1 MIPILYEPNETA
13 FTSNGICRL
22 RDCISCVVTE
32 GRNDVY
38 EVDFSYPVTGAN
50 YDKITLG
57 RIIGVTHDDSKD
69 IQPFDIISYEKPIDG
84 VVTFHGVHI
93 SYRQSKMTVKTVKG
107 VDDLATALAQIK
119 NVAIPENPFEY
130 ETDMHSTGYCGC
142 FDYTPRSVRQ
152 ILGGVEGSILDTY
165 GGEYEWDKFTVRL
178 LSARGVKRDFTI
190 RYGVNL
196 VDYNEETDYSN
207 SYTSVIP
214 FWKGQDD
221 SGNEVIVI
229 GDVIEARGEPYNGIE
244 ACVPLDLSERF
255 ESKPSKAS
263 LESVANGLVVRKNPF
278 LPAQSISVDFISLR
292 DTNEYAQFEKL
303 MECHLCDII
312 NVAFEDKVNSY
323 KIVKTVYDVLSDRY
337 NSLELGDLE
346 TSLAD
351 LMSDD
356 QTSSMGIDGLPV
368 YGTCDTSKSVAAK
381 TATVSQGFILR
392 TGAVVFIKFANAN
405 TVANPTLNVNSSGA
419 IAIKRYG
426 TTNPSTSAASS
437 WNAGSVVALVYDGT
451 YWQMVGWLN
460 TTYSSMTSA
469 EATAGTSTSSRL
481 ITPARLKE
489 GILAHATPS
498 NIGALPSP
506 SAGGVSEMGQYID
519 LHATGGAADYDVR
532 LATNA
537 AANTGEGFLHI
548 NGQPIKD
555 FVIATETKTT
565 TGLATSW
572 TVRKWNSGY
581 CEAFTTTNSTGY
593 PMTSQYTNGYY
604 YAATQ
609 ALPTSLFTS
618 VDYGQVD
625 RCGGSS
631 ASGLITASLYNISTT
646 QIQWYAFNTKSE
658 TVNCS
663 FAIRIVGKWK

>member
-38 EVDFSYPVTGAN
+38 EVDFSYPVNGAN
-50 YDKITLG
+50 FEKITLG

-69 IQPFDIISYEKPIDG
+69 IQPFDIVSYEKPIDG
-84 VVTFHGVHI
+84 VVTFHAVHI
-93 SYRQSKMTVKTVKG
+93 SYRQSKITVKTVKG
-107 VDDLATALAQIK
+107 VDNLATALAQIK
-119 NVAIPENPFEY
+119 HVAYPDNPFEY
-130 ETDMHSTGYCGC
+130 ETDKNSLGYCGC
-142 FDYTPRSVRQ
+142 FDGTPRSVRK

-178 LSARGVKRDFTI
+178 LAERGQRRGFTI

-196 VDYNEETDYSN
+196 VDYVEAKDYSET
-207 SYTSVIP
+207 YTSVIP

-221 SGNEVIVI
+221 SGNEVMVI
-229 GDVIEARGEPYNGIE
+229 GDVIDARGEAYNGIE
-244 ACVPLDLSERF
+244 ACIPLDLSERF

-263 LESVANGLVVRKNPF
+263 LENVAYGLLVRTNPF
-278 LPAQSISVDFISLR
+278 LPEQNITVDFISLK
-292 DTNEYAQFEKL
+292 DTEEYKQFEKL
-303 MECHLCDII
+303 MECNLCDTI
-312 NVAFEDKVNSY
+312 NVSYGGEINSY
-323 KIVKTVYDVLSDRY
+323 KIVKTVYDVLGDRY
-337 NSLELGDLE
+337 ESLELGKLE
-346 TSLAD
+346 TTLAD
-351 LMSDD
+351 LISGD

-368 YGTCDTSKSVAAK
+368 YGTCDTSGSDAAK
-381 TATVSQGFILR
+381 IATVSQGFVLR

-405 TVANPTLNVNSSGA
+405 TVADPTLNVNSSGA

-426 TTNPSTSAASS
+426 ATNPSTSAASS

-469 EATAGTSTSSRL
+469 EATAGTGTTARI

-498 NIGALPSP
+498 NIGALPAP

-519 LHATGGAADYDVR
+519 LHAAGGAADYDVR

-548 NGQPIKD
+548 NGQPMKD

-572 TVRKWNSGY
+572 TVRRWNSGY
-581 CEAFTTTNSTGY
+581 CEAFARTNSTGY

-609 ALPTSLFTS
+609 ALPSSLFTS

-631 ASGLITASLYNISTT
+631 ASGLITASLYNLTT
-646 QIQWYAFNTKSE
+646 SQIQWYAFDTRSE
-658 TVNCS
+658 TVDCS

>member
-119 NVAIPENPFEY
+119 HVAYPDNPFEY
-130 ETDMHSTGYCGC
+130 ETDKNSLGYCGC
-142 FDYTPRSVRQ
+142 FDGTPRSVRK

-178 LSARGVKRDFTI
+178 LAERGQRRGFTI

-196 VDYNEETDYSN
+196 VDYVEAKDYSET
-207 SYTSVIP
+207 YTSVIP

-221 SGNEVIVI
+221 SGNEVMVI
-229 GDVIEARGEPYNGIE
+229 GDVIDARGEAYNGIE
-244 ACVPLDLSERF
+244 ACIPLDLSERF

-263 LESVANGLVVRKNPF
+263 LENVAYGLLVRTNPF
-278 LPAQSISVDFISLR
+278 LPEQNITVDFISLK
-292 DTNEYAQFEKL
+292 DTEEYKQFEKL
-303 MECHLCDII
+303 MECNLCDTI
-312 NVAFEDKVNSY
+312 NVSYGGEINSY
-323 KIVKTVYDVLSDRY
+323 KIVKTVYDVLGDRY
-337 NSLELGDLE
+337 NSLELGKLE
-346 TSLAD
+346 TTLAD
-351 LMSDD
+351 LISGD

-368 YGTCDTSKSVAAK
+368 YGTCDTSGSDAAK
-381 TATVSQGFILR
+381 IATVSQGFILR

-405 TVANPTLNVNSSGA
+405 AVADPTLNVNSSGA

-426 TTNPSTSAASS
+426 TTAPSTSADSS
-437 WNAGSVVALVYDGT
+437 WNADSVVALVYDGT
-451 YWQMVGWLN
+451 YWQMLGWLN

-469 EATAGTSTSSRL
+469 EATAGTGTTARI

-498 NIGALPSP
+498 NIGA
-506 SAGGVSEMGQYID
+506 I
-519 LHATGGAADYDVR
+519 
-532 LATNA
+532 
-537 AANTGEGFLHI
+537 
-548 NGQPIKD
+548 
-555 FVIATETKTT
+555 
-565 TGLATSW
+565 
-572 TVRKWNSGY
+572 
-581 CEAFTTTNSTGY
+581 
-593 PMTSQYTNGYY
+593 
-604 YAATQ
+604 
-609 ALPTSLFTS
+609 PTSDKQS
-618 VDYGQVD
+618 Y
-625 RCGGSS
+625 SS
-631 ASGLITASLYNISTT
+631 ASSLSWNSLSAAQKAMVPTIQGLAFWNGAYDGSSSNLKYSANGSIIGTGNLSSSGNNHNYSISANSVKSSSFTITRAGYYPICIDRINLGGTGSDKICLNKYGITARADGSVTYEVAYYNPTATAYTNI
-646 QIQWYAFNTKSE
+646 
-658 TVNCS
+658 TV
-663 FAIRIVGKWK
+663 AVYVLWAKL